1 MNCDELQQLTAIR
14 ALGAL
19 DGDEFALLE
28 KRLAEDELARME
40 LARFFDVAA
49 TLALVSVPKKT
60 APAALRGKILD
71 RIRQTPQLKPGQQP
85 PAPAAKPA
93 MPDFSFV
100 RSDAPWMDTPLPGI
114 RLKVLSLSDAQDY
127 AMLLVEL
134 GAGVTYPE
142 HDHSGPE
149 DTFVISGDLQS
160 EGRSLGPGD
169 SFHADPG
176 THHQPLTSI
185 NGCTALFIVPK
196 QEFLAFVGQ

>member
-19 DGDEFALLE
+19 GGDDLVLLE
-28 KRLAEDELARME
+28 KRLSEDGLARME

-49 TLALVSVPKKT
+49 ALAFGTVPQRP
-60 APAALRGKILD
+60 APTELRDKILD
-71 RIRQTPQLKPGQQP
+71 RVRQTPQLRPGQEP
-85 PAPAAKPA
+85 AAPAGKPA
-93 MPDFSFV
+93 IPDFSFI
-100 RSDAPWMDTPLPGI
+100 RSDAPWMDTPMPGL
-114 RLKVLSLSDAQDY
+114 RLKVLSLSDAQEY

-134 GAGVTYPE
+134 GAGAVYPE
-142 HDHSGPE
+142 HDHPGVE

>member
-19 DGDEFALLE
+19 DGDDLARLE
-28 KRLAEDELARME
+28 KRLSEDELARME
-40 LARFFDVAA
+40 LGRFFDVAA
-49 TLALVSVPKKT
+49 ALAFGTIPQRP
-60 APAALRGKILD
+60 APTELRDKILV
-71 RIRQTPQLKPGQQP
+71 RVRQTPQLRPGQQP
-85 PAPAAKPA
+85 EAPAVKPA
-93 MPDFSFV
+93 TPDFSFI

-114 RLKVLSLSDAQDY
+114 RLKVLSLSDAQEY

-142 HDHSGPE
+142 HDHPGVE

-196 QEFLAFVGQ
+196 QEFLAFVG

>member
-19 DGDEFALLE
+19 DGDEFARLE
-28 KRLAEDELARME
+28 KRLVEDELARME

-49 TLALVSVPKKT
+49 ALAQSAVPSRS
-60 APAALRGKILD
+60 APPALRGKILD

-85 PAPAAKPA
+85 AAPAAKPPV
-93 MPDFSFV
+93 PDFGFI

-114 RLKVLSLSDAQDY
+114 RLKVLSLSEKQDY

-134 GAGVTYPE
+134 GAGSVYPE
-142 HDHSGPE
+142 HDHSSTE
-149 DTFVISGDLQS
+149 DTYVLTGDLQT

-169 SFHADPG
+169 SFHAEPG
-176 THHQPLTSI
+176 THHQPLTSV